1 MMKLF
6 VRIVVMLGMALGTAL
21 SFPSDNIKQTSAK
34 NLSASMDLND
44 TIIEYEAYDETFV
57 DMARPSFDQRPAGLL
72 ATALSVRPNGVIDPK
87 PLKQVKRNGITNNYF
102 I

>member
-1 MMKLF
+1 
-6 VRIVVMLGMALGTAL
+6 MALGTAIC
-21 SFPSDNIKQTSAK
+21 FPSESTNQTSTK
-34 NLSASMDLND
+34 DLSAGIDLND
-44 TIIEYEAYDETFV
+44 TMREYEAYDENFV